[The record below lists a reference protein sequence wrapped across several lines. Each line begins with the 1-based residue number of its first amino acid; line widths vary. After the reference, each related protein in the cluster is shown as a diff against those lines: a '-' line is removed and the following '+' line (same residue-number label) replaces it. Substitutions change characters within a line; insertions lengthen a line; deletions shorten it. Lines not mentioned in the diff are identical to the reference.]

1 MRAKSSR
8 TEKKEIKQFIKE
20 LLARGFKP
28 GEIVRIVNKVYD
40 I

>member
-8 TEKKEIKQFIKE
+8 VGKKEIKQFIKE

-28 GEIVRIVNKVYD
+28 GEIVRIVEKVYNS
-40 I
+40 